1 MLFLDFFKVIDSV
14 SHTLLL
20 HQLELLG
27 FSGKLLA
34 WLKDYLNDRRQR
46 VLLDN
51 YSSGFIKVTSGVPQ
65 GSILGLLLF
74 YIYINDMPT

>member
-34 WLKDYLNDRRQR
+34 WLKDYLNDKRQR

-65 GSILGLLLF
+65 GSILGPLLF

>member
-1 MLFLDFFKVIDSV
+1 MLFLDFFKVIYSV

-51 YSSGFIKVTSGVPQ
+51 YSSGFIKVLVC
-65 GSILGLLLF
+65 LKNL
-74 YIYINDMPT
+74 Y

>member
-34 WLKDYLNDRRQR
+34 WLKDYLKDRRQR

-65 GSILGLLLF
+65 GSILGPLLF